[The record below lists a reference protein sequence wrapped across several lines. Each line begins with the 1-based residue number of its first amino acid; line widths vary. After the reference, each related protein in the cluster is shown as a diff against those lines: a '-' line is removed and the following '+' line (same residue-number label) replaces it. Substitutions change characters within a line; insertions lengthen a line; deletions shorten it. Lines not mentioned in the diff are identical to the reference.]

1 MFKKKDEEKVEEEI
15 LSIVE
20 EGQEQGIFED
30 EEARMIESILEFD
43 EKYARDVM
51 TSRNKIY
58 ALDKE
63 SIIGDAL
70 QGCIDSSYSR
80 FPVYE
85 EEIDNIVGVIHFKDL
100 VRAYLTEPN
109 KKIEDITEKPIFV
122 HPTFV
127 ISKLLRKMQQEK
139 SHMAIVIDEYGQTDG
154 IVTLEDIIEEI
165 VGNIQD
171 EHDDEESQF
180 RKLSETE
187 VIVDGMMTLN
197 DLTELLPDIE
207 FPENDIETLSGF
219 ILFMHGGFPEKKEVI
234 KFDYGGYIFQPI
246 NIQGNII
253 KLVKI
258 TKLPGDKT

>member
-1 MFKKKDEEKVEEEI
+1 MFRKKDEDKVEEEI

-20 EGQEQGIFED
+20 EGHEQGIFED
-30 EEARMIESILEFD
+30 EEVEMIESILEFD

-63 SIIGDAL
+63 SIVKEVL

-80 FPVYE
+80 FPVFE
-85 EEIDNIVGVIHFKDL
+85 EDIDNIVGVIHFKDL
-100 VRAYLTEPN
+100 VRAYLSHPDER
-109 KKIEDITEKPIFV
+109 IETFTEKPIFV
-122 HPTFV
+122 HPTYV

-171 EHDDEESQF
+171 EHDDEASQY
-180 RKLSETE
+180 RKLSESE

-197 DLTELLPDIE
+197 DLYELLPDIE

-234 KFDYGGYIFQPI
+234 KFDYGGYTFQPL

-258 TKLPGDKT
+258 TKLPENKQ